1 MNYAKARETI
11 KTGDLL
17 AWSHGGW
24 GSWRDIQVNLVRV
37 FTRSEYS
44 HVGLAWVAN
53 GRVFIIEAVGTG
65 VRIFPLSR
73 ELPFYWVQKPSP
85 LTQEAIEFLFARIGA
100 PYSKW
105 QAILAGIGALANGQ
119 DDRWQCAELVLSALA
134 LDDDGFG
141 DINATPT
148 AVVKEA
154 MRQWGAIQLVE
165 ERAA

>member
-1 MNYAKARETI
+1 MMYAAARPQI

-17 AWSHGGW
+17 AWSNGGW
-24 GSWRDIQVNLVRV
+24 GSWRDIQVNLVRM

-53 GRVFIIEAVGTG
+53 GRVFIIEAVGSG

-73 ELPFYWVQKPSP
+73 EIPFYLVRKPSP
-85 LTQEAIEFLFARIGA
+85 LTQAAIEFLFERIGA
-100 PYSKW
+100 PYSKL
-105 QAILAGIGALANGQ
+105 QAILAGIGALAKGR
-119 DDRWQCAELVLSALA
+119 DDVWQCAELVLSALA

>member
-1 MNYAKARETI
+1 MKYADARPQI

-17 AWSHGGW
+17 AWSNGGW
-24 GSWRDIQVNLVRV
+24 GSWHDIQVNFVRM

-73 ELPFYWVQKPSP
+73 EIPFYWVRKPSP
-85 LTQEAIEFLFARIGA
+85 LTQEAIEFLFERIGA

-105 QAILAGIGALANGQ
+105 QAILAGIGALAKGR
-119 DDRWQCAELVLSALA
+119 DDIWQCAELVLSALK
-134 LDDDGFG
+134 LDDDGLG
-141 DINATPT
+141 DIDATPT

-154 MRQWGAIQLVE
+154 MRQWGAVQFIE
-165 ERAA
+165 EQV

>member
-17 AWSHGGW
+17 AWSHGSLR
-24 GSWRDIQVNLVRV
+24 SWKDFQVMLVRV

-105 QAILAGIGALANGQ
+105 QAILAGIGALAKGK